1 MRLLW
6 KTKLDNQ
13 PRQMHSLLEPLVIG
27 RVTTKSGPKEM
38 VIQAGVSDNVYAL
51 DAKTGELLWKRH
63 FESGYKEPP
72 GGADAG
78 AVSGRDDGER
88 DDRTGRGGGE
98 IHCLRGVMGRQSS
111 QAERGGRRAARS
123 AVRFMPFNGK
133 PYALNLV
140 NNVIYTHTAQGCGG
154 NPNMAYSYDLA
165 TNKVGS
171 WGPAG
176 GGMWGRSGPA
186 VSKIW

>member
-1 MRLLW
+1 
-6 KTKLDNQ
+6 
-13 PRQMHSLLEPLVIG
+13 
-27 RVTTKSGPKEM
+27 
-38 VIQAGVSDNVYAL
+38 
-51 DAKTGELLWKRH
+51 
-63 FESGYKEPP
+63 
-72 GGADAG
+72 
-78 AVSGRDDGER
+78 
-88 DDRTGRGGGE
+88 
-98 IHCLRGVMGRQSS
+98 
-111 QAERGGRRAARS
+111 
-123 AVRFMPFNGK
+123 MPFNGK

-186 VSKIW
+186 VSKDW